1 MTNPPV
7 DLSEFLSGFL
17 AEAEE
22 LLRKIKAHLM
32 ELDAATEREQPAP
45 RAARE
50 LFRAVHTIKG
60 LAAMVGV
67 EPIVEIAHVMESVL
81 REIERAGGQSSAGA
95 VEPLIEGAQA
105 IEQRVNALSEG
116 STAAPPPKALLQRL
130 SSLEPTRSGGAFS
143 GEVSL
148 EAAVL
153 AKLGPAERGQLQQ
166 ALADGRRVVRAD
178 FVPTAERTA
187 RGISITSVRE
197 RLGALGEIIKV
208 VPLSVARTGSAPGGL
223 RFALLLATDAD
234 DAAVADACDGSVEQ
248 VHAVTRTP
256 PVEPAVA
263 AEEPVEGGR
272 SRVVR
277 VDVERLD
284 AALEGL
290 SELVIGRFR
299 IERALQELTAGGA
312 DTRALA
318 QAVAE
323 QSRELKRLRGAILR
337 LRLVPVTELLEPLPL
352 IVRGL
357 RAKTGKAV
365 ELHVER
371 SAAELDKSVA
381 ERIFPAIVHL
391 VRNAVDHGLEAPEE
405 RRRAG
410 KPETGRVGVRCV
422 ELTNAQLEISVSDD
436 GRGIDR
442 GQLAERA
449 GRPVPNDDAE
459 LLELLARPG
468 FSTREQVT
476 TTSGRGFGVDIARR
490 LVDTL
495 GGELELSTS
504 VGQGTTFTLRI
515 PITVSIVDAITFE
528 CASQR
533 FVAPVSTVD
542 EIVEVSPAEL
552 TRPPTPGG
560 RQAVASLIERRGRP
574 VPLLDLA
581 ALLRLPRRGDAPACK
596 ALVVRSDAGN
606 FGFLVHQLLGHQ
618 EVVQR
623 PLEDP
628 LVRVPGVSGATDLG
642 DGTPTLVLD
651 LLALTRALRSREA
664 A

>member
-1 MTNPPV
+1 
-7 DLSEFLSGFL
+7 
-17 AEAEE
+17 
-22 LLRKIKAHLM
+22 
-32 ELDAATEREQPAP
+32 
-45 RAARE
+45 
-50 LFRAVHTIKG
+50 
-60 LAAMVGV
+60 
-67 EPIVEIAHVMESVL
+67 
-81 REIERAGGQSSAGA
+81 
-95 VEPLIEGAQA
+95 
-105 IEQRVNALSEG
+105 
-116 STAAPPPKALLQRL
+116 
-130 SSLEPTRSGGAFS
+130 
-143 GEVSL
+143 
-148 EAAVL
+148 
-153 AKLGPAERGQLQQ
+153 
-166 ALADGRRVVRAD
+166 
-178 FVPTAERTA
+178 
-187 RGISITSVRE
+187 
-197 RLGALGEIIKV
+197 
-208 VPLSVARTGSAPGGL
+208 
-223 RFALLLATDAD
+223 
-234 DAAVADACDGSVEQ
+234 
-248 VHAVTRTP
+248 
-256 PVEPAVA
+256 
-263 AEEPVEGGR
+263 PVEGVR

-299 IERALQELTAGGA
+299 IERALQELTAAGA

-476 TTSGRGFGVDIARR
+476 TTSGRGFGVDIA
-490 LVDTL
+490 
-495 GGELELSTS
+495 
-504 VGQGTTFTLRI
+504 
-515 PITVSIVDAITFE
+515 
-528 CASQR
+528 
-533 FVAPVSTVD
+533 
-542 EIVEVSPAEL
+542 
-552 TRPPTPGG
+552 
-560 RQAVASLIERRGRP
+560 
-574 VPLLDLA
+574 
-581 ALLRLPRRGDAPACK
+581 
-596 ALVVRSDAGN
+596 
-606 FGFLVHQLLGHQ
+606 
-618 EVVQR
+618 
-623 PLEDP
+623 
-628 LVRVPGVSGATDLG
+628 
-642 DGTPTLVLD
+642 
-651 LLALTRALRSREA
+651 
-664 A
+664 